1 MTQTR
6 LHEPSCWTDELL
18 RRPRRDNTRSDDG
31 FMGFTHS
38 MSAIA
43 VSLALIAFAPTFV
56 YSVLEVR
63 DTWVLVM
70 FTLVS
75 AGYALVPDFDNV
87 RAKAI
92 SAFGVLGGAMSTFFR
107 GSALFV
113 QTMIRKKG
121 DDADPDPH
129 RGFWHT
135 ALAAILLGAFVL
147 WLTTIGGGSLTLP
160 ILGEQ
165 TYGNLIGILF
175 AFFGIHLMFEG
186 VLKPTVDKIKK
197 QAGPLGTIA
206 ALVLSIATTVVL
218 FVNMP
223 TEINMQWL
231 GLAIAYGMIVHV
243 IGDCFTS
250 AGAPLL
256 FPIPGIFKH
265 KLWWKSRIP
274 PGFAAGGTIENA
286 IVIPLLFIMSFI
298 SLFVILT
305 S

>member
-1 MTQTR
+1 MT
-6 LHEPSCWTDELL
+6 LHEPSCWTDDLL
-18 RRPRRDNTRSDDG
+18 RSPRSTGTHSDDG

-56 YSVLEVR
+56 YSVFGVD
-63 DTWVLVM
+63 DTWMLVM

-107 GSALFV
+107 GSSLFV

-135 ALAAILLGAFVL
+135 ALAAILTGIFVL
-147 WLTTIGGGSLTLP
+147 GLTKIGGSLTLP
-160 ILGEQ
+160 ILGEHS
-165 TYGNLIGILF
+165 YGTLVGILF

-186 VLKPTVDKIKK
+186 VLKSTVDKIKK

-206 ALVLSIATTVVL
+206 ALVLSIATTEVL

-223 TEINMQWL
+223 TIDMQWL
-231 GLAIAYGMIVHV
+231 GIAIAYGMIVHV

-305 S
+305 G

>member
-1 MTQTR
+1 MPKHI
-6 LHEPSCWTDELL
+6 LHEDSCWTDELL
-18 RRPRRDNTRSDDG
+18 RSNDSGTTVSDDG

-43 VSLALIAFAPTFV
+43 VSLVLIAFAPAFV
-56 YSVLEVR
+56 YSVLGVE

-70 FTLVS
+70 VTLLA
-75 AGYALVPDFDNV
+75 AGYALLPDFDNT

-92 SAFGVLGGAMSTFFR
+92 SAFGVLGGAMSSFFR

-113 QTMIRKKG
+113 QTLVRKKG

-135 ALAAILLGAFVL
+135 SVAAILLGLFVFG
-147 WLTTIGGGSLTLP
+147 LTNIGGSVTLP
-160 ILGEQ
+160 ALGEQ
-165 TYGNLIGILF
+165 TYGRLIGVLF

-186 VLKPTVDKIKK
+186 ILKPTVDKIKK
-197 QAGPLGTIA
+197 EAGPLGTVA
-206 ALVLSIATTVVL
+206 ALVLSVATTIVL

-223 TEINMQWL
+223 PDIDMTWL
-231 GLAIAYGMIVHV
+231 AVSIAYGMIVHV

-256 FPIPGIFKH
+256 FPFPGVFKH

-286 IVIPLLFIMSFI
+286 IVIPLLFIVSFI

-305 S
+305 